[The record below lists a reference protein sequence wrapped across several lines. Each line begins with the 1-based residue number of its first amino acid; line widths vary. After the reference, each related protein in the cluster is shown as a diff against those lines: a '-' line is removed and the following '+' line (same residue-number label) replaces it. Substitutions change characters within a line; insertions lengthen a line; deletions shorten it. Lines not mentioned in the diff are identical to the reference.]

1 MCGIAGFTPGFS
13 ESVPADIAVQR
24 MVAAI
29 RHRGPDALTHTLID
43 GVALGHARLAIVD
56 LEGGAQPMTDRDTGV
71 TVVFNGEVFNH
82 IELRERLR
90 PHYAFRTRSD
100 TEVILAAYSVGG
112 IDSVAE
118 FNGQFAFALYDPR
131 SRDLFL
137 VRDRFGER
145 PIYYAIGRSGL
156 GFASEAKALFAA
168 GVVDA
173 QLDSVSLWQ
182 TLHLWAP
189 TDTRSMFRGIHA
201 IPPATIARVSSDG
214 ELTMRRYWHF
224 DLSDDAIDTSMTEE
238 RALDELGELLDD
250 AVRLRLRA
258 DVPVAAYASGGL
270 DSSLLCALAQR
281 RLNGRLHT
289 FSVGFSH
296 ATYDERSYQ
305 DEVAADLKTV
315 HESVLVDDA
324 EIGRLL
330 PQVIRH
336 SESVILRAAPAPMM
350 KLSGLVR
357 SHGIKVVLT
366 GEGADELLGGY
377 DLFKEAKVRQFW
389 SRRPDS
395 TVRPALFARLYPY
408 LSISRQS
415 PELLRRFF
423 GMGLD
428 VPTRLDFSH
437 QIRWSNSGRIARFL
451 SPHFLDAVSE
461 HDPALSLLESIPAEV
476 SRWRPLARAQYLEVR
491 TLLSQYLLSS
501 QGDRMLMANGVEG
514 RFPFL
519 DHRIAEFSSRLPDWL
534 KIRGLNE
541 KYLLKRY
548 ARALVPPRVV
558 ARPKHPYRA
567 PIAGALANR
576 SLEWAELPTSDAVE
590 SVGVFNGIKVERL
603 VNKIARSETPAS
615 EGDSMALMAIASTQ
629 LLAHVFVDAS
639 AAPTAAS
646 AS

>member
-214 ELTMRRYWHF
+214 ELTMRR
-224 DLSDDAIDTSMTEE
+224 SRRTRRTARRRCPPSSASR
-238 RALDELGELLDD
+238 RACRRVRVRGTRLEP
-250 AVRLRLRA
+250 AVR
-258 DVPVAAYASGGL
+258 
-270 DSSLLCALAQR
+270 
-281 RLNGRLHT
+281 
-289 FSVGFSH
+289 VG
-296 ATYDERSYQ
+296 
-305 DEVAADLKTV
+305 
-315 HESVLVDDA
+315 
-324 EIGRLL
+324 
-330 PQVIRH
+330 
-336 SESVILRAAPAPMM
+336 
-350 KLSGLVR
+350 
-357 SHGIKVVLT
+357 
-366 GEGADELLGGY
+366 
-377 DLFKEAKVRQFW
+377 
-389 SRRPDS
+389 
-395 TVRPALFARLYPY
+395 
-408 LSISRQS
+408 
-415 PELLRRFF
+415 
-423 GMGLD
+423 
-428 VPTRLDFSH
+428 
-437 QIRWSNSGRIARFL
+437 
-451 SPHFLDAVSE
+451 
-461 HDPALSLLESIPAEV
+461 
-476 SRWRPLARAQYLEVR
+476 
-491 TLLSQYLLSS
+491 
-501 QGDRMLMANGVEG
+501 
-514 RFPFL
+514 
-519 DHRIAEFSSRLPDWL
+519 
-534 KIRGLNE
+534 
-541 KYLLKRY
+541 
-548 ARALVPPRVV
+548 
-558 ARPKHPYRA
+558 
-567 PIAGALANR
+567 
-576 SLEWAELPTSDAVE
+576 
-590 SVGVFNGIKVERL
+590 
-603 VNKIARSETPAS
+603 
-615 EGDSMALMAIASTQ
+615 
-629 LLAHVFVDAS
+629 
-639 AAPTAAS
+639 TAAS
-646 AS
+646 QRPIAHVLGRILARDLRRTVLSGRGRRRPQDGA